1 MDQLH
6 KENIS
11 IAMLNKLKEKDKDRY
26 YCAPKIYG
34 PINMKIAITMRDKF
48 SVMVEFDEETPW
60 GKTLTTRQIAELNGN
75 KQSGVVR
82 QRIEKYGYVN
92 IQHTRYYCHI
102 RPSSVISNGNV
113 QPSNSID
120 NSIGSHCR

>member
-1 MDQLH
+1 MEQLR

-11 IAMLNKLKEKDKDRY
+11 KAMLNKLKEKDKDKF

-34 PINMKIAITMRDKF
+34 DREFRISLTMRDKF
-48 SVMVEFDEETPW
+48 SIMVEFDEDTPW
-60 GKTLTTRQIAELNGN
+60 GKVLTTRQIAELNGN

-82 QRIEKYGYVN
+82 QRISKYGYVN

-102 RPSSVISNGNV
+102 KEN
-113 QPSNSID
+113 
-120 NSIGSHCR
+120 